1 MADYFTKQARD
12 AIRLAYEA
20 ARDIHNNYIGTEHLL
35 LGLMR
40 QGSGVAARVLEENE
54 VTEKRV
60 LELMDR
66 LISPQKNVAIQ
77 DEPQY
82 TPMARRALD
91 NSHSEAERFKAPQI
105 GTEHILIAILR
116 EKACVASKI
125 LYTMGVNIQKIYVDI
140 LGSMGEDGG
149 APGQE
154 TAGRT
159 KSRQGSAAQDSGTPT
174 LDQYSRDLT
183 ELAKAGKLDP
193 VIGRTM
199 EMQRVMQI
207 LSRRTKN
214 NPCLIGEP
222 GVGKTAVV
230 EGLAQLIVAGDVPET
245 IQGKRVVTLDLSGM
259 IAGSK
264 YRGEFEERIKRV
276 LQEVMQSGNVLLFI
290 DEIHT
295 IIGAGGAEGAMD
307 ASNILKPSLARGEL
321 QLIGATTIEE
331 YRKYIEK
338 DAALER
344 RFQPITVEEP
354 SEEESVSILFGLR
367 PRYEQHHKVN
377 ITDSAVEAA
386 VHLSARYISDR
397 FLPDKAIDLIDEAAS
412 RTRLQGYMEPPEIKE
427 LTEDISKLEKQKE
440 AAVKAEE
447 FERAGDLKKRQ
458 EKKQAKIAKI
468 REKWEKDKA
477 ARKLV
482 VDEKEIA
489 DVVAA
494 WTRIPVQ
501 KLTEEENERLK
512 KLESVLHERVVGQE
526 EAVRAVSK
534 AIRRG
539 RVGLKDPHRP
549 IGSFLFLGP
558 TGVGKTELCKALA
571 EAMFGTE
578 QALIRVDMS
587 EYMEKHSVSKM
598 VGSPPGYVG
607 YDEGGQLS
615 EKVRRNPYS
624 VILFDE
630 IEKAH
635 PDVFNILLQVLDDGH
650 ITDAQGRKID
660 FKNTII
666 IMTSNA
672 GASRIVAPKVLGF
685 AAKDNAET
693 DYRIMK
699 DNVMDEVRRIFKP
712 EFLNRIDETI
722 VFHQLN
728 REHMHEIVEIL
739 LKGIRKRTEAQMDLR
754 LIVSDEAKEFLIDKG
769 YDPKY
774 GARPLKRAIQT
785 EMEDRLAEALLNGD
799 VREGDTVDV
808 GVREEERPEDRHLT
822 FRKTEDKPVKTRSRK
837 KKEKDAVSQAE

>member
-1 MADYFTKQARD
+1 MADYFSEQARE
-12 AIRLAYEA
+12 ALNLAYRA
-20 ARDIHNNYIGTEHLL
+20 ARTMNNSHIGTEHIL
-35 LGLMR
+35 LGLVR
-40 QGSGVAARVLEENE
+40 QGTGVAARVLMENE
-54 VTEKRV
+54 VTEKKLTEMIDRV
-60 LELMDR
+60 LKPRQNTL
-66 LISPQKNVAIQ
+66 VG

-82 TPMARRALD
+82 SPMAKRVIE
-91 NSHSEAERFKAPQI
+91 NSHREAERFHSPQI
-105 GTEHILIAILR
+105 GTEHLLIAILR
-116 EKACVASKI
+116 EKTCVASKL
-125 LYTMGVNIQKIYVDI
+125 LYTLGATAQKLYVDI
-140 LGSMGEDGG
+140 LGAMGEESAGENAAYAQQQPSGG
-149 APGQE
+149 PAQE
-154 TAGRT
+154 
-159 KSRQGSAAQDSGTPT
+159 TPT

-183 ELAKAGKLDP
+183 ELARNGRLDP
-193 VIGRTM
+193 VIGRKA

-230 EGLAQLIVAGDVPET
+230 EGLAQMIVEGTVPET
-245 IQGKRVVTLDLSGM
+245 LANRRLVTLDLSGM

-264 YRGEFEERIKRV
+264 YRGEFEERIKKV
-276 LQEVMQSGNVLLFI
+276 LEEVMHSGNVLLFI

-295 IIGAGGAEGAMD
+295 IIGAGAAEGAMD

-331 YRKYIEK
+331 YRKHIEK

-354 SEEESVSILFGLR
+354 TEEESIQILMGLR
-367 PRYEQHHKVN
+367 PKYEEHHKVT
-377 ITDSAVEAA
+377 ITDDAVSAA

-397 FLPDKAIDLIDEAAS
+397 FLPDKAIDLIDESAS
-412 RTRLQGYMEPPEIKE
+412 RIRLANFVEPPEIRE
-427 LTEDISKLEKQKE
+427 LTEEIEKLEKQKE
-440 AAVKAEE
+440 LAVRSEE
-447 FERAGDLKKRQ
+447 FERAGEIKKRQ
-458 EKKQAKIAKI
+458 EKKQAKIDKV
-468 REKWEKDKA
+468 REKWEKDKRG
-477 ARKLV
+477 RKLIV
-482 VDEKEIA
+482 GEPDIA
-489 DVVAA
+489 DVVSA
-494 WTRIPVQ
+494 WTKIPVQ
-501 KLTEEENERLK
+501 KLTEEENERLR
-512 KLESVLHERVVGQE
+512 KLEEVLHARVVGQE
-526 EAVRAVSK
+526 EAVSAVAR

-539 RVGLKDPHRP
+539 RVGLKDPQRP

-607 YDEGGQLS
+607 YEEGGQLS

-650 ITDAQGRKID
+650 ITDSQGRKID

-672 GASRIVAPKVLGF
+672 GAQRIVAPKVLGF
-685 AAKDNAET
+685 AARENAET
-693 DYRIMK
+693 DYRHMK
-699 DNVMDEVRRIFKP
+699 DGVMDEVRRLFKP

-728 REHMHEIVEIL
+728 RENMKEIVDIL
-739 LKGIRKRTEAQMDLR
+739 LRGIEKRTESQMSLKLD
-754 LIVSDEAKEFLIDKG
+754 ITPEAKEFLIDRG

-774 GARPLKRAIQT
+774 GARPLKRTIQT
-785 EMEDRLAEALLNGD
+785 ELEDRLAEALLEGS
-799 VREGDTVDV
+799 VREGTNVLVTCPEAEAGSDRKLVFTESGADPKPKKRRRSVKAA
-808 GVREEERPEDRHLT
+808 GV
-822 FRKTEDKPVKTRSRK
+822 
-837 KKEKDAVSQAE
+837 